1 MSIYQFRAE
10 CRHDV
15 DVLFRN
21 IFPKIKDA
29 KICQEFPFPDVDV
42 EIVTDLSLDDLR
54 NEMRA
59 VPDGY
64 VMLETVAPSDEYT
77 GERYYSPW

>member
-1 MSIYQFRAE
+1 MSFYQFRAE
-10 CRHDV
+10 CQSDV
-15 DVLFRN
+15 DVLFRR
-21 IFPKIKDA
+21 IYPKIKNA
-29 KICQEFPFPDVDV
+29 KFCQEFPFPDVDV
-42 EIVTDLSLDDLR
+42 EIETDLSLDDLR